1 MPCDYRSCRFF
12 SPNEKVFRNW
22 NGRTRCLRKCNAYR
36 SPWAGCVRESSR
48 PKDFDC
54 GHYQPASML
63 NRL

>member
-1 MPCDYRSCRFF
+1 MPCDYRSCRFL

-22 NGRTRCLRKCNAYR
+22 NGRTWCLRRCNAYR
-36 SPWAGCVRESSR
+36 SPWAGCAEELPR